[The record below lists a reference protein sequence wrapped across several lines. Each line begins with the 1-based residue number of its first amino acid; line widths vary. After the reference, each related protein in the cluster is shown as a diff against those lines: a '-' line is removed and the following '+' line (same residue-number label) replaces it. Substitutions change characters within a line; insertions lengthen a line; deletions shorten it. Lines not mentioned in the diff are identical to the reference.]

1 MVRSLY
7 ALIVHHY
14 WNRAGGGELVCASFA
29 KVFEFTGLKP
39 VLGSMTK
46 IDVSKYPEW
55 FGIDLSRYDKVDL
68 DIKLRAFGLYL
79 RLMGSFIIHRAF
91 RKYHPEVVFTDVPT
105 YKHAVNTIKKH
116 SSKLIEYIHFPYE
129 AWFSRKLTQ
138 FNLMEDPYIV
148 ERYGK
153 FPMNTYFRVFV
164 KLLPFTLREN
174 PFEVADIVFAN
185 SMWTANLV
193 KRIHGES
200 PIVLNPPIPPNT
212 GVVERVKPFIL
223 RKNSVVMVGRF
234 SEEKRY
240 HWVLQ
245 EVFPRLKKVCSDVRL
260 YIFGA
265 TGTRTAR
272 AYYARLF
279 ELAKSM
285 GFKVSASLGVDADVY
300 LVENAPR
307 SVINDVMDRAKVFL
321 HATINEHWGIAVA
334 EAMARGLPIV
344 VHKSGGTWSDLASEG
359 LYGLGYTNVE
369 EAVEALAKLVTNSNT
384 WNLYTQ
390 KSIEKARELTFN
402 KFIEKSSTLVKRI
415 L

>member
-1 MVRSLY
+1 VRSLY

-265 TGTRTAR
+265 TGTRTAK

-285 GFKVSASLGVDADVY
+285 GFKVSATLSADADVY

-307 SVINDVMDRAKVFL
+307 SVINDVMDKAKVFL

>member
-1 MVRSLY
+1 
-7 ALIVHHY
+7 
-14 WNRAGGGELVCASFA
+14 
-29 KVFEFTGLKP
+29 
-39 VLGSMTK
+39 
-46 IDVSKYPEW
+46 
-55 FGIDLSRYDKVDL
+55 
-68 DIKLRAFGLYL
+68 
-79 RLMGSFIIHRAF
+79 
-91 RKYHPEVVFTDVPT
+91 
-105 YKHAVNTIKKH
+105 
-116 SSKLIEYIHFPYE
+116 
-129 AWFSRKLTQ
+129 
-138 FNLMEDPYIV
+138 MEDPYIV

-265 TGTRTAR
+265 TGTRTAK

-285 GFKVSASLGVDADVY
+285 GFKVSATLSADADVY

-307 SVINDVMDRAKVFL
+307 SVINDVMDKAKVFL

>member
-1 MVRSLY
+1 MKASH
-7 ALIVHHY
+7 ALVAHHY

-29 KVFEFTGLKP
+29 KVFEAIGLEP
-39 VLGSMTK
+39 VLASTIK
-46 IDVSKYPEW
+46 IDVSRYPEW

-68 DIKLRAFGLYL
+68 GIKLVAFGLYL

-153 FPMNTYFRVFV
+153 FPMNIYFRVFV

-185 SMWTANLV
+185 SVWTANLV
-193 KRIHGES
+193 RRIYGES
-200 PIVLNPPIPPNT
+200 PIVLNPPIPPST
-212 GVVERVKPFIL
+212 GIVEKVKPFDL

-245 EVFPRLKKVCSDVRL
+245 EVFPRLKKACGDAKL

-265 TGTRTAR
+265 TGTRTAK

-279 ELAKSM
+279 ELAKSV
-285 GFKVSASLGVDADVY
+285 GFKASASLGVDADVY
-300 LVENAPR
+300 LVENVPR
-307 SVINDVMDRAKVFL
+307 SVINDVMDRARVFL

-334 EAMARGLPIV
+334 EAMARGLPVV

-359 LYGLGYTNVE
+359 LYGLGYTDAE
-369 EAVEALAKLVTNSNT
+369 EAAEAIAKLMTDNSA
-384 WNLYTQ
+384 WRHYSG
-390 KSIEKARELTFN
+390 KSIERARDLAFD
-402 KFIEKSSTLVKRI
+402 KFIDKASQLLKKI

>member
-1 MVRSLY
+1 MVKNLY

-29 KVFEFTGLKP
+29 KVFESIGLKS
-39 VLGSMTK
+39 VLGSMAK

-68 DIKLRAFGLYL
+68 GIKLRAFGLYL
-79 RLMGSFIIHRAF
+79 RLMGSLIIHRVF
-91 RKYHPEVVFTDVPT
+91 KKYHPEAVFTDVPT
-105 YKHAVNTIKKH
+105 YKHAINTIKKH
-116 SSKLIEYIHFPYE
+116 NSKLIEYIHFPYE

-148 ERYGK
+148 ERYGR
-153 FPMNTYFRVFV
+153 FPMNIYFRVFV

-174 PFEVADIVFAN
+174 PFEVADLVFAN

-193 KRIHGES
+193 RRIHDES
-200 PIVLNPPIPPNT
+200 PIVLNPPIPPST
-212 GVVERVKPFIL
+212 GIVEKVKPFDL
-223 RKNSVVMVGRF
+223 RDCAVVMVGRF

-245 EVFPRLKKVCSDVRL
+245 EVFPRLKKICDDAKL

-285 GFKVSASLGVDADVY
+285 GFKASATPSIDADVY

-307 SVINDVMDRAKVFL
+307 SVINNVMDRARAFL

-359 LYGLGYTNVE
+359 FYGLGYTNVE
-369 EAVEALAKLVTNSNT
+369 EAVEALAKLVTNSSM

-402 KFIEKSSTLVKRI
+402 KFIEKSSALVKRI

>member
-1 MVRSLY
+1 MKASH
-7 ALIVHHY
+7 ALVTHHY

-29 KVFEFTGLKP
+29 KVFEAIGLEP
-39 VLGSMTK
+39 VLASTIK
-46 IDVSKYPEW
+46 IDVSRYPEW

-68 DIKLRAFGLYL
+68 GIKLAAFGLYL

-105 YKHAVNTIKKH
+105 YKRAVNTIKKH

-153 FPMNTYFRVFV
+153 FPMNIYFRVFV

-174 PFEVADIVFAN
+174 PFEVADLVFAN
-185 SMWTANLV
+185 SVWTANLV
-193 KRIHGES
+193 RRIYGES
-200 PIVLNPPIPPNT
+200 PIVLNPPIPPSI
-212 GVVERVKPFIL
+212 GVIESSKPFDL
-223 RKNSVVMVGRF
+223 RSCAVVMVGRF

-245 EVFPRLKKVCSDVRL
+245 EVFPRLKKACGDAKL

-265 TGTRTAR
+265 TGTRTAK
-272 AYYARLF
+272 AYYTRLF
-279 ELAKSM
+279 ELAKSV
-285 GFKVSASLGVDADVY
+285 GFKASASLGVDADVY

-307 SVINDVMDRAKVFL
+307 SVINDAMDRARVFL

-334 EAMARGLPIV
+334 EAMARGLPV
-344 VHKSGGTWSDLASEG
+344 VIHKSGGTWSDLASEG
-359 LYGLGYTNVE
+359 LYGLGYTDAE
-369 EAVEALAKLVTNSNT
+369 EAAEAIAKLMTDNSA
-384 WNLYTQ
+384 WRHYSG
-390 KSIEKARELTFN
+390 KSIERARDLAFD
-402 KFIEKSSTLVKRI
+402 KFIGKASQLLKKI